1 MFLFINTVVHAILE
15 GKRHSGIPQSSESR
29 FGEESGIKTKL
40 FKQSSWLS
48 NILDIKS
55 RHF

>member
-29 FGEESGIKTKL
+29 FVEESGIKTKL